1 MNHIL
6 LKYKTNSKLVKKLD
20 RNDNSIVGRLD
31 QLRSGRHLKMRKC
44 FTLEED
50 LMIIDEAL
58 KVMKDTRSLEKTV
71 LSNSKELGKQ
81 FNRNHWSIDLR
92 WNTQIKTWLMQYYN
106 KTLNLE
112 IRPMLA
118 NFLAENFVSYKQI
131 DWKFVLT
138 FPEFKGHTEESLRL
152 IFYTKMLFYATRNLK
167 LKRNEITL
175 AQIAEDTARMCLL
188 KRRNR
193 VIEERQ
199 KNVVNYFER
208 KISALDIN
216 LISCLDKD

>member
-1 MNHIL
+1 M
-6 LKYKTNSKLVKKLD
+6 KKLN

-50 LMIIDEAL
+50 LMIIDEAIKIL
-58 KVMKDTRSLEKTV
+58 KDTKSLEKTV

-92 WNTQIKTWLMQYYN
+92 WNTQIKTWLLQYYN

-118 NFLAENFVSYKQI
+118 NFLAEHFVSYKEI

-175 AQIAEDTARMCLL
+175 AQIAEDTTRMCLL

-199 KNVVNYFER
+199 KNIVDYFE
-208 KISALDIN
+208 KQTVALEID
-216 LISCLDKD
+216 LISSFDKD